1 MRGPW
6 HISTEAIRSVLGKL
20 PRARN
25 GAAIAT
31 IVLLITA
38 LFVFL
43 TSLILAEK
51 KRSVEKSVEVL
62 TSNFVG
68 AIDQQVTSSFDKID
82 LMVLSLADEIQKQLA
97 SKGRLDISSIDALTA
112 TDLDRIPELDGLRV
126 TDENGKLIAGTG
138 VSGGAPATY
147 GDREF
152 FFTHKSRADSGLIV
166 TKPLFGR
173 VSHQWVIALT
183 RRYQHPDGSFAGVIS
198 AAVLVDHFQKLLSVL
213 DLGPGGI
220 ALIRDADLGM
230 VTRYPPVKGRAGA
243 VGDRG
248 ASRELTNLVKSGTP
262 KGTFHSEATAD
273 GVERTGSYRVLSRI
287 PFVVVAGMASTD
299 YLADWYDDINKS
311 AVLVGVF
318 VVVLSLSGL
327 LLWWMWRRQAR
338 EGVLATSVLE
348 NTAEGIMVGDAG
360 GHLISVN
367 RAFTEITGY
376 AAPEAIG
383 QLPRLLKSDR
393 HDHAFY
399 RAIAEELRL
408 RGRWQGQVWK
418 RRKDGETFLALET
431 ITSVSDERG
440 QVQRYVVVFTDI
452 TELHLKDERIR
463 HMAFHDA
470 LTGLG
475 NRVLLRQRIDEAL
488 SQTFERTNPFAVLS
502 IDLDRF
508 KTVNDMLGHRA
519 GDDLLRQ
526 VADRLRHCIHSEDT
540 IARVGGDE
548 FVILRGKIS
557 GPQDAGSLA
566 IQILQ
571 TLGAPY
577 NVNGTLVTVGASIG
591 IAMAPSDGTNID
603 ELLGHSDL
611 ALYRA
616 KSEERNQFRFF
627 ESEMG
632 KAASERSRLELD
644 LRDAFAKDQ
653 FELFYQP
660 CVNIVDGQIVCCE
673 ALIRWRHPLRGL
685 INPVEFIPIA
695 EEIGLISRLG
705 EWVVHRA
712 CEEAAR
718 WPRDIK
724 VAVNLS
730 AAQFIGGNLP
740 DIVLKALKNSGLSSK
755 RLELEITETLLIDDY
770 EGSLATL
777 HRLREHGIR
786 IALDDFG
793 TGYSSLT
800 YLRQFPFDRIKID
813 KAFVGEMTT
822 RPDCAAIVSAVASL
836 GRNLS
841 IDITAEGIE
850 TRDQLVMVRA
860 SGCTEAQGYLFGR
873 PVPATDLTRILRT
886 HDPASVMAA

>member
-1 MRGPW
+1 MRGSW
-6 HISTEAIRSVLGKL
+6 HNRADKVRSALRRL
-20 PRARN
+20 PRAR
-25 GAAIAT
+25 GAAIVT
-31 IVLLITA
+31 IIVLITA
-38 LFVFL
+38 VFVLL
-43 TSLILAEK
+43 TGYILTEK
-51 KRSVEKSVEVL
+51 KRSIEKNIEIL
-62 TSNFVG
+62 TTNLVN
-68 AIDQQVTSSFDKID
+68 AIDQQVTSSIDKID
-82 LMVLSLADEIQKQLA
+82 LVVLALADELQKSLA
-97 SKGRLDISSIDALTA
+97 SKRGMDTNAISELVA
-112 TDLDRIPELDGLRV
+112 TDVSRIPELDGIRV
-126 TDENGKLIAGTG
+126 TDATGKVILGTG
-138 VSGGAPATY
+138 VNPDTRASYADRDYFIAHQKSAT
-147 GDREF
+147 
-152 FFTHKSRADSGLIV
+152 TGLIV
-166 TKPLFGR
+166 TKPVLGR
-173 VSHQWVIALT
+173 VRQQWVILLT
-183 RRYQHPDGSFAGVIS
+183 RKYEHPDGSFAGVIT
-198 AAVLVDHFQKLLSVL
+198 AAILIDHFTKLLSVL

-220 ALIRDADLGM
+220 ALVRDADLGM
-230 VTRYPPVKGRAGA
+230 VTRYPSVEGRAGA

-248 ASRELTNLVKSGTP
+248 ASKELTDKVRSGVQR
-262 KGTFHSEATAD
+262 GTFHSEATAD
-273 GVERTGSYRVLSRI
+273 GVERTGSYRVLSRV
-287 PFVVVAGMASTD
+287 PFVVVAGMASD
-299 YLADWYDDINKS
+299 HYLADWRDDIHKS
-311 AVLVGVF
+311 AFLVGVF

-327 LLWWMWRRQAR
+327 LLWWMWRQQAR
-338 EGVLATSVLE
+338 EGVLATSVLD
-348 NTAEGIMVGDAG
+348 NTAEGIMVGDAKG
-360 GHLISVN
+360 RIISVN

-376 AAPEAIG
+376 SAAESFG

-393 HDHAFY
+393 HDPAFY
-399 RAIAEELRL
+399 HAIHDELLL
-408 RGRWQGQVWK
+408 RGRWQGQIWR
-418 RRKDGETFLALET
+418 RRKSGETFLALET
-431 ITSVSDERG
+431 ITSVSDDRG
-440 QVQRYVVVFTDI
+440 LLQRYVVVFTDI

-475 NRVLLRQRIDEAL
+475 NRVLLRQRIEGVL
-488 SQTFERTNPFAVLS
+488 NQTGGKPFAVLS

-519 GDDLLRQ
+519 GDELLRQ
-526 VADRLRHCIHSEDT
+526 VADRLRGCVDNDDT
-540 IARVGGDE
+540 VARVGGDE
-548 FVILRGKIS
+548 FVILHANV
-557 GPQDAGSLA
+557 AGSSDAEVLA
-566 IQILQ
+566 TQILQ
-571 TLGAPY
+571 LLGAPY
-577 NVNGTLVTVGASIG
+577 NVNGTPVSIGASIG
-591 IAMAPSDGTNID
+591 IALAPWDGTHID

-632 KAASERSRLELD
+632 KAALERSRLELD
-644 LRDAFAKDQ
+644 LHEAFAKDQ

-660 CVNIVDGQIVCCE
+660 CVNIVNGRIVCCE
-673 ALIRWRHPLRGL
+673 ALIRWRHPSRGM
-685 INPVEFIPIA
+685 ISPAEFIPIA

-705 EWVVHRA
+705 EWVVDHA
-712 CEEAAR
+712 CREATH
-718 WPRDIK
+718 WPRQIK

-740 DIVLKALKNSGLSSK
+740 EIVLGALKDTGLSAR

-777 HRLREHGIR
+777 HRLRDHGVR

-822 RPDCAAIVSAVASL
+822 RPDCAAIVSAVAGL

-873 PVPATDLTRILRT
+873 PMPAIDLRRVLQT
-886 HDPASVMAA
+886 HDPAGVVAA